1 MAWIKT
7 INPDA
12 TEGELKQIYEEQK
25 RQAGAVANILQIHS
39 LAPDVLAAHL
49 DIYKVAMHASG
60 ELSRTRRE
68 MIAVAV
74 SQANGCHY

>member
-7 INPDA
+7 IRPDA
-12 TEGELKQIYEEQK
+12 AEGELKQIYQGQK
-25 RQAGAVANILQIHS
+25 RQAGAIANILQIHS
-39 LAPDVLAAHL
+39 LAPDVLTAHL
-49 DIYKVAMHASG
+49 DIYNASLHG
-60 ELSRTRRE
+60 SAELSRARRE

>member
-1 MAWIKT
+1 MAWIRT
-7 INPDA
+7 INPDQA
-12 TEGELKQIYEEQK
+12 EGELQQIYEEQK

-39 LAPDVLAAHL
+39 LTPDVLAAHL
-49 DIYKVAMHASG
+49 GIYKAAMHAPG

-74 SQANGCHY
+74 SQANSCHY